1 MRSNTYPRS
10 SMVTKSTIV
19 IFVIVFAILGLLL
32 GFAESSDNTMN
43 IATKV
48 DENNTVQTKF
58 SQYHIDLERLEID
71 PADSEFEDMEEKP
84 SP

>member
-1 MRSNTYPRS
+1 
-10 SMVTKSTIV
+10 MVTKSTIV
-19 IFVIVFAILGLLL
+19 IIVIVFAILGLLL

-58 SQYHIDLERLEID
+58 SQYLMDPKRLEID
-71 PADSEFEDMEEKP
+71 PVDSEFEDLEEKP
-84 SP
+84 TVSQTTS